1 MSQEWCLYE
10 VAGLHYCEKLTPTQ
24 LSQFSSADST
34 GCLAAREGKQAYAPT
49 DLAPQQQPE
58 QGHARVS
65 LN

>member
-1 MSQEWCLYE
+1 MSQKRWLYE
-10 VAGLHYCEKLTPTQ
+10 VAGLRYHEKLTPKQ

-34 GCLAAREGKQAYAPT
+34 GFLAARKGKQACAPA
-49 DLAPQQQPE
+49 DRAPQQQPE